1 MYEKMIA
8 IAKRENNPK
17 RDFLIVNKFQGKHIP
32 VSPTK
37 AIDLF
42 SKLAEKIKTSKNSL
56 VIGFCETATAIGFQ
70 IAKELKLPYIH
81 TTRENYADSDAM
93 FFSEEHSHATE
104 QKLLKD
110 GFDEIIDKLEEIIFV
125 EDEITTGKT
134 VLNIIDSFKKH
145 YKQNIKFSVVAI
157 INGMN
162 QQNTDIFSKKNI
174 DVYYILKTDS
184 SDYANR
190 FMDISPSGKTFDL
203 FTNFTYEKNP
213 TSHSKISSNSH
224 QNNYPYTKI
233 NDNKPDYCD
242 DEVKYFNLTG
252 FVNTRKIC
260 SNNEYTKAYTKLA
273 QDTINILERENI
285 PKNSEIL
292 LLGTEE
298 FMYPAIFVGAEI
310 EKLGFNVITHSTT
323 RSPICVSPEEE
334 YPLNFRYEI
343 SSVYQKDRKTFI
355 YNLKEYDLVYV
366 LSEITA
372 DNFSSLI
379 EALRISG
386 NKKIRIVRW
395 CE

>member
-145 YKQNIKFSVVAI
+145 
-157 INGMN
+157 
-162 QQNTDIFSKKNI
+162 
-174 DVYYILKTDS
+174 
-184 SDYANR
+184 
-190 FMDISPSGKTFDL
+190 
-203 FTNFTYEKNP
+203 
-213 TSHSKISSNSH
+213 
-224 QNNYPYTKI
+224 
-233 NDNKPDYCD
+233 
-242 DEVKYFNLTG
+242 
-252 FVNTRKIC
+252 
-260 SNNEYTKAYTKLA
+260 
-273 QDTINILERENI
+273 
-285 PKNSEIL
+285 
-292 LLGTEE
+292 
-298 FMYPAIFVGAEI
+298 
-310 EKLGFNVITHSTT
+310 
-323 RSPICVSPEEE
+323 
-334 YPLNFRYEI
+334 
-343 SSVYQKDRKTFI
+343 
-355 YNLKEYDLVYV
+355 
-366 LSEITA
+366 
-372 DNFSSLI
+372 
-379 EALRISG
+379 
-386 NKKIRIVRW
+386 
-395 CE
+395 